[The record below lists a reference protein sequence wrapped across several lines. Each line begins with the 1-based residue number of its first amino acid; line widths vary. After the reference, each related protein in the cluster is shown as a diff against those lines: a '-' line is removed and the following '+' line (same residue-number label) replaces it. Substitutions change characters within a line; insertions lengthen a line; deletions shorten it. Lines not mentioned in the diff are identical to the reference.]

1 MIFTYFCTRKLNR
14 TMLGKLKL
22 RPTRESDL
30 PAVMQIIA
38 AAQADFCERG
48 IDQWQNGY
56 PNEQVIRGDM
66 ARGESYVAMR
76 GEQVVATVMI
86 TFDPDPNY
94 ATIYDGAWLVT
105 EPRLYATIHRIAVA
119 IAERG
124 QGVAEWI
131 VEQTERMC
139 RQRGADSLR
148 IDTHRDNRAMQ
159 RVAEKCAMTHCGT
172 ILLGDGAERLAYEK
186 IMNNKP
192 NIRAVFFDID
202 GTLVSFNTH
211 RVSDATVEALAELR
225 RRGVKVILAT
235 GRLLNQTEVVSHIK
249 FDGYITLNG
258 CCCLAEDGRTVI
270 SSATIPQS
278 DLNSIVDYLEANNH
292 PFPCS
297 FMDEHG
303 SWINYVDDRVQFVW
317 DNIALPVPRT
327 EDPRETIKRDIYQ
340 VNVYVDEV
348 DEDAIVGGYL
358 QHCESTRWHPMFA
371 DVNLRGVSKQ
381 QGVDNLLNYFGI
393 SREEAMAF
401 GDGGNDVSMLGHV
414 GWGVAMGNAV
424 DSAKQAAVY
433 VTDTVDDEGICKA
446 LQHFGLID

>member
-1 MIFTYFCTRKLNR
+1 
-14 TMLGKLKL
+14 MLENLTL
-22 RPTRESDL
+22 RPTQECDL
-30 PAVMQIIA
+30 PDVMRIIA
-38 AAQADFCERG
+38 DAQTDFRVRG

-56 PNEQVIRGDM
+56 PNEQSIRNDI
-66 ARGESYVAMR
+66 ARGESYVVIR
-76 GEQVVATVMI
+76 GEQVLATAMI
-86 TFDPDPNY
+86 TFAPDPNY
-94 ATIYDGAWLVT
+94 AAIYDGEWLLAT
-105 EPRLYATIHRIAVA
+105 PKSYATIHRIAVDLS
-119 IAERG
+119 ERG
-124 QGVAEWI
+124 RGIAEWI
-131 VEQTERMC
+131 VRQTERMC
-139 RQRGADSLR
+139 RKRGADSLR
-148 IDTHRDNRAMQ
+148 IDTHRDNRSMQ
-159 RVAEKCAMTHCGT
+159 RVAEKNGMTLCGT
-172 ILLGDGAERLAYEK
+172 IYLADGAERLAYEK
-186 IMNNKP
+186 IMNNRP

-235 GRLLNQTEVVSHIK
+235 GRLLNQTEVVSRIK
-249 FDGYITLNG
+249 FDAYITLNG
-258 CCCLAEDGRTVI
+258 CCCLAEDGTTVI
-270 SSATIPQS
+270 SKATIPQS
-278 DLNSIVDYLEANNH
+278 DLEAIVDYLEENNH

-297 FMDEHG
+297 FMDEVG
-303 SWINYVDDRVQFVW
+303 NTINYVDDRVQTVW

-327 EDPRETIKRDIYQ
+327 ENPRQTIQRNIYQ
-340 VNVYVDEV
+340 VNIYVDEK
-348 DEDAIVGGYL
+348 DEAPIVERYL
-358 QHCESTRWHPMFA
+358 QHCESTRWHPLFA

-381 QGVDNLLNYFGI
+381 QGVDTMLDYFGI

>member
-1 MIFTYFCTRKLNR
+1 
-14 TMLGKLKL
+14 MLENLTL
-22 RPTRESDL
+22 RPTQECDL
-30 PAVMQIIA
+30 PDVMRIIA
-38 AAQADFCERG
+38 DAQADFRVRG

-56 PNEQVIRGDM
+56 PNEQSIRNDI
-66 ARGESYVAMR
+66 ARGESYVVTR
-76 GEQVVATVMI
+76 GEQVVATAMI
-86 TFDPDPNY
+86 TFAPDPNY
-94 ATIYDGAWLVT
+94 AAIYDGEWLLAT
-105 EPRLYATIHRIAVA
+105 PKSYATIHRIAVDLS
-119 IAERG
+119 ERG
-124 QGVAEWI
+124 RGIAEWI
-131 VEQTERMC
+131 VRQTERMC
-139 RQRGADSLR
+139 RKRGADSLR
-148 IDTHRDNRAMQ
+148 IDTHRDNRSMQ
-159 RVAEKCAMTHCGT
+159 RVAEKNGMTLCGT
-172 ILLGDGAERLAYEK
+172 IYLADGAERLAYEK
-186 IMNNKP
+186 IMNNRP

-235 GRLLNQTEVVSHIK
+235 GRLLNQTEVVSRIK
-249 FDGYITLNG
+249 FDAYITLNG
-258 CCCLAEDGRTVI
+258 CCCLAEDGTTVI
-270 SSATIPQS
+270 SKATIPQS
-278 DLNSIVDYLEANNH
+278 DLEAIVDYLEENNH

-297 FMDEHG
+297 FMDEVG
-303 SWINYVDDRVQFVW
+303 NTINYVDDRVQTVW

-327 EDPRETIKRDIYQ
+327 ENPRQTIQRNIYQ
-340 VNVYVDEV
+340 VNIYVDEK
-348 DEDAIVGGYL
+348 DEAPIVERYL
-358 QHCESTRWHPMFA
+358 QHCESTRWHPLFA

-381 QGVDNLLNYFGI
+381 QGVDTMLDYFGI

>member
-1 MIFTYFCTRKLNR
+1 
-14 TMLGKLKL
+14 MLENLTL
-22 RPTRESDL
+22 RPTQECDL
-30 PAVMQIIA
+30 PDVMRIIA
-38 AAQADFCERG
+38 DAQTDFRVRG

-56 PNEQVIRGDM
+56 PNEQSIRNDI
-66 ARGESYVAMR
+66 ARGESYVVTR
-76 GEQVVATVMI
+76 GEQVVATAMI
-86 TFDPDPNY
+86 TFAPDPNY
-94 ATIYDGAWLVT
+94 AAIYDGEWLLAT
-105 EPRLYATIHRIAVA
+105 PKSYATIHRIAVDLS
-119 IAERG
+119 ERG
-124 QGVAEWI
+124 RGIAEWI
-131 VEQTERMC
+131 VRQTERMC
-139 RQRGADSLR
+139 RKRGADSLR
-148 IDTHRDNRAMQ
+148 IDTHRDNRSMQ
-159 RVAEKCAMTHCGT
+159 RVAEKNGMTLCGT
-172 ILLGDGAERLAYEK
+172 IYLADGAERLAYEK
-186 IMNNKP
+186 IMNNRP

-235 GRLLNQTEVVSHIK
+235 GRLLNQTEVVSRIK
-249 FDGYITLNG
+249 FDAYITLNG
-258 CCCLAEDGRTVI
+258 CCCLAEDGTTVI
-270 SSATIPQS
+270 SKATIPQS
-278 DLNSIVDYLEANNH
+278 DLEAIVDYLEENNH

-297 FMDEHG
+297 FMDEVG
-303 SWINYVDDRVQFVW
+303 NTINYVDDRVQTVW

-327 EDPRETIKRDIYQ
+327 ENPRQTIQRNIYQ
-340 VNVYVDEV
+340 VNIYVDEK
-348 DEDAIVGGYL
+348 DEAPIVERYL
-358 QHCESTRWHPMFA
+358 QHCESTRWHPLFA

-381 QGVDNLLNYFGI
+381 QGVDTMLDYFGI

>member
-1 MIFTYFCTRKLNR
+1 
-14 TMLGKLKL
+14 MLKGLTL
-22 RPTRESDL
+22 RHTQASDL
-30 PAVMQIIA
+30 PAIMAIIA
-38 AAQADFCERG
+38 EAQADFRARG

-56 PNEQVIRGDM
+56 PNEQAIRSDI
-66 ARGESYVAMR
+66 AHGESYVVTR
-76 GEQVVATVMI
+76 GEQVVATAMI
-86 TFDPDPNY
+86 TFAPDPNY
-94 ATIYDGAWLVT
+94 SIVYGGEWLLK
-105 EPRLYATIHRIAVA
+105 ESSHYATIHRIAVS

-124 QGVAEWI
+124 AGIADFIVRK
-131 VEQTERMC
+131 VEQMC
-139 RQRGADSLR
+139 RRRGADSLR

-159 RVAEKCAMTHCGT
+159 RVAEKNGMTLCG
-172 ILLGDGAERLAYEK
+172 IIHLADGAERLAYEK

-225 RRGVKVILAT
+225 RRGIKVILAT
-235 GRLLNQTEVVSHIK
+235 GRLLNQTEVVSRIK

-258 CCCLAEDGRTVI
+258 CCCLAEDGKTVI
-270 SSATIPQS
+270 SKATIPQS
-278 DLNSIVDYLEANNH
+278 DLESIVGYLEENNH

-297 FMDEHG
+297 FMDEQG

-327 EDPRETIKRDIYQ
+327 ENPRETIKRDIYQ
-340 VNVYVDEV
+340 VNIYVDEV
-348 DEDAIVGGYL
+348 DEMSIVGGYL
-358 QHCESTRWHPMFA
+358 QHCEPTRWHPMFA

-381 QGVDNLLNYFGI
+381 QGVDNLLAHFGI
-393 SREEAMAF
+393 SLDEAMAF

-433 VTDTVDDEGICKA
+433 VTDTVDNEGICKA
-446 LQHFGLID
+446 LQHFGLIDLI